1 MYRIDTEKLSAFKEA
16 TFALRQRI
24 EETKE
29 ECTVQTDSISQAWEG
44 DAAEAATQTGQE
56 LVTRLTGEAETLC
69 GLEAVLEDALEKSH
83 MLLNQ
88 SRKFA
93 SILEEGDL
101 GNSKA
106 GEVSVWGR
114 KCFPILQRSLT
125 RSANIHSTSPLS
137 WGPHDGQAPAR
148 DKQNDFSY

>member
-1 MYRIDTEKLSAFKEA
+1 MGRPQCLHFAEKGERGTCKFLPKYDISA
-16 TFALRQRI
+16 
-24 EETKE
+24 
-29 ECTVQTDSISQAWEG
+29 EG
-44 DAAEAATQTGQE
+44 DE
-56 LVTRLTGEAETLC
+56 RFFSPET
-69 GLEAVLEDALEKSH
+69 V
-83 MLLNQ
+83 
-88 SRKFA
+88 